1 MADWLGLTADKA
13 GVDATPATGRDIL
26 VVDDSRTNLQVIG
39 RKLTRM
45 GYRTMLCESGASA
58 LAQMHARRFD
68 LILLDMVMPEMS
80 GVKTLQEIRATVPIA
95 ETPVMLMTARSDI
108 GAAIE
113 ALAEGADDH
122 IAKPFDFDVLAA
134 RMERLLARARAFDDL
149 RRANAQ
155 LDARIASRA
164 IEMGELKAQLA
175 EGLAERIRLT
185 AALRAL
191 EKEIERLSLGTS
203 APA

>member
-1 MADWLGLTADKA
+1 MADWLKTADRIGEA
-13 GVDATPATGRDIL
+13 VPVATGRDIL

-39 RKLTRM
+39 RRLTRM
-45 GYRTMLCESGASA
+45 GYRTMLCEGGASA
-58 LAQMHARRFD
+58 VAQMHARRFD
-68 LILLDMVMPEMS
+68 VVLLDMVMPDMS
-80 GVKTLQEIRATVPIA
+80 GIATLQEIRRTAAIA
-95 ETPVMLMTARSDI
+95 ETPVMMMTARSDI

-122 IAKPFDFDVLAA
+122 LAKPFDFDVLGA
-134 RMERLLARARAFDDL
+134 RIERLLARARAFDDL

-164 IEMGELKAQLA
+164 VEMGELKAQLA

-185 AALRAL
+185 ASLRAL
-191 EKEIERLSLGTS
+191 EKEIAELRQARP